1 MKVIFIIFSVF
12 ILLLILP
19 IRLKLF
25 AKYNLLKNR
34 GLLQVKLWGF
44 RILFY
49 RFKLNK
55 NKIILKNKKETK
67 SIDIDINNETIDFA
81 NELQKQFFKRFYLKQ
96 MTLKVTIGKDDNS
109 FLVAICSG
117 GIQMLMGAIIAFIK
131 TEKPTSNL
139 SFTVYPMYH
148 KNSIAFSFNTRFSI
162 SITNLILCFFSA
174 KYITNKKK
182 RRKENGK
189 KLQTSN

>member
-1 MKVIFIIFSVF
+1 MKTLRIAHLYSKLLNIYGDGGNILTLKKRCEWRNIPVEIEEINIGDKIKEHDLYFIGGGQDMQQIEV
-12 ILLLILP
+12 
-19 IRLKLF
+19 
-25 AKYNLLKNR
+25 
-34 GLLQVKLWGF
+34 
-44 RILFY
+44 
-49 RFKLNK
+49 
-55 NKIILKNKKETK
+55 
-67 SIDIDINNETIDFA
+67 A

-96 MTLKVTIGKDDNS
+96 MTLKATIGKDDNS